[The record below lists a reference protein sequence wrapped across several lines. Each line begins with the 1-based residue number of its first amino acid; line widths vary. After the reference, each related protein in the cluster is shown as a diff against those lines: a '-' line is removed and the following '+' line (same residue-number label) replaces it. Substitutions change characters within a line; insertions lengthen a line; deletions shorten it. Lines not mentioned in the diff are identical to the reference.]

1 MAWRFYGGLWRFEYS
16 DILRYGGFMAVYGGL
31 IFIIL
36 HIFHVPIFRSLYP
49 LIARPYRV
57 AVEVIKTRE
66 KKAIFCIG

>member
-1 MAWRFYGGLWRFEYS
+1 MEVYGGLNILTYGGYGGLWRFME
-16 DILRYGGFMAVYGGL
+16 VYGGL
-31 IFIIL
+31 NVIIL